1 MLDDSLTV
9 NISELAKAITDIQN
23 RAIVE
28 YTPLV
33 NDICSRKAIKDEV
46 DQIQSNYLIITR
58 WKYLLL
64 YSYHIRPYKNFAEN
78 PNKNK
83 VISN

>member
-1 MLDDSLTV
+1 MNKMLDDSLTV

-33 NDICSRKAIKDEV
+33 NDICSRKTTKDEV
-46 DQIQSNYLIITR
+46 DQIQSNYLIIIR
-58 WKYLLL
+58 WKHLLL
-64 YSYHIRPYKNFAEN
+64 YTYYKLPYKNFARN
-78 PNKNK
+78 PNKTR
-83 VISN
+83 

>member
-1 MLDDSLTV
+1 MNKMLDDSLTV

-58 WKYLLL
+58 WKYLLFIQL
-64 YSYHIRPYKNFAEN
+64 PYSPI
-78 PNKNK
+78 
-83 VISN
+83 

>member
-1 MLDDSLTV
+1 MNKMLDDSLTV

-33 NDICSRKAIKDEV
+33 NDICSRKTTKDKV
-46 DQIQSNYLIITR
+46 DQIQSNYLIIIR
-58 WKYLLL
+58 WKHLLL
-64 YSYHIRPYKNFAEN
+64 YNYYKRPYKNFARN
-78 PNKNK
+78 PNKTR
-83 VISN
+83 

>member
-33 NDICSRKAIKDEV
+33 NDICSRKTTKDEV
-46 DQIQSNYLIITR
+46 DQIQSNHLIITR
-58 WKYLLL
+58 WKISSFYTATIFA
-64 YSYHIRPYKNFAEN
+64 HIKILREIQTKTR
-78 PNKNK
+78 
-83 VISN
+83 